1 MEGVLMVEWLPLG
14 TTRNH
19 DILQHH
25 HSLSLGNPVTVQRE
39 IGTASAL
46 LHDNASLHTSH
57 HTTGTLAS
65 FGITVLPQPACS
77 PDLALSVMFCGSR

>member
-1 MEGVLMVEWLPLG
+1 MVEWLPWG
-14 TTRNH
+14 TTRNC

-25 HSLSLGNPVTVQRE
+25 HSLSLENPATVQRE

-46 LHDNASLHTSH
+46 LCDIASSHTSH

-65 FGITVLPQPACS
+65 FGFTVLPQPAYS
-77 PDLALSVMFCGSR
+77 PDLALSVMSCGSR